1 MTIKPVSIS
10 LERRR
15 RQSGAGLFTTVETTD
30 PASCHPHVAFG
41 AYNDSAG
48 NAYLTIGSAL
58 SAEGNT
64 YRPVFELSMAGVVKI
79 LGQTLIVP

>member
-10 LERRR
+10 LARRR
-15 RQSGAGLFTTVETTD
+15 RMSNGGLFTTVEMLRGGSD
-30 PASCHPHVAFG
+30 NPHLAFG

-48 NAYLTIGSAL
+48 NAYLTIGSSL
-58 SAEGNT
+58 SAEGNS
-64 YRPVFELSMAGVVKI
+64 YKPVFELSMTGVVKI